1 MLLDSYK
8 KGLAYFGLWRFGW
21 QGLVQGQ
28 GNPLPSKRIY
38 IPSTPDE
45 MEYEIQ
51 VLRTGL
57 PPEEESIS
65 DESSAPEDAMRIFEE
80 K

>member
-1 MLLDSYK
+1 
-8 KGLAYFGLWRFGW
+8 
-21 QGLVQGQ
+21 
-28 GNPLPSKRIY
+28 LPSKRIY